1 MSDPASAR
9 ESTSPLQQPDTTAE
23 ADHANVIQPD
33 ADLAGTDQVGSDRP
47 AEQPVAAAVPAE
59 GDPHTDGPPA
69 PSVSPAR
76 PPECATRTRLY
87 RAGELLDE
95 GFPAEQMSE
104 RLAADPEAVVWLDL
118 YDPTLA
124 DLGIVTHEF
133 GLHPLAVEDAIS
145 AHQRPKVD
153 RYRTHLF
160 ANVYA
165 VHVEDRPD
173 TLNTGEISMFITS
186 RALITVRKNDF
197 DIDAL
202 IERWDLNTD
211 LITADNQVSI
221 LVYGL
226 LDAVVDGHYLA
237 VERLDDA
244 IDELQAHLFQDR
256 APVDIRRRAYQLG
269 ADLAAL
275 RRVVLPM
282 QDVVARLMRTDSHLV
297 DGALTPYYQDVHDH
311 TLRTAETVDAA
322 SDRVDRIAST
332 QLNEQSAQLNEITKK
347 LAAWA
352 AIIAVPTAITGF
364 YGQNVPYPGFGQF
377 GGFLSSCVVMVL
389 LAGGI
394 YLYLRRKGWL

>member
-1 MSDPASAR
+1 MACSGAVTEQSSAEWPDAARPAGPSEADPAGSD
-9 ESTSPLQQPDTTAE
+9 QPD
-23 ADHANVIQPD
+23 
-33 ADLAGTDQVGSDRP
+33 SDEP
-47 AEQPVAAAVPAE
+47 TEQPVAEAVTAE
-59 GDPHTDGPPA
+59 GDPQTPGPA
-69 PSVSPAR
+69 AASVSAAV
-76 PPECATRTRLY
+76 PPTCATRTRLY
-87 RAGELLDE
+87 RAGEMLEE
-95 GFPAEQMSE
+95 GFPAEQMSA
-104 RLAADPEAVVWLDL
+104 RLAADPQAVVWLDL
-118 YDPTLA
+118 YDPTQD

-165 VHVEDRPD
+165 VHVDEEPGAL
-173 TLNTGEISMFITS
+173 TTGEISMFITP

-211 LITADNQVSI
+211 LINADNQISI

-226 LDAVVDGHYLA
+226 LDAVVDGHYQA

-244 IDELQAHLFQDR
+244 IDELQTHLFQAR
-256 APVDIRRRAYQLG
+256 TAVDIRRRAYELG

-275 RRVVLPM
+275 RRIVAPM
-282 QDVVARLMRTDSHLV
+282 QEVVSRLMRTDSHLL
-297 DGALTPYYQDVHDH
+297 DAELSPYYQDVHDH
-311 TLRTAETVDAA
+311 TLRTSETVDAA
-322 SDRVDRIAST
+322 SDRVDRIAGT

-352 AIIAVPTAITGF
+352 AIIAVPTAVTGF
-364 YGQNVPYPGFGQF
+364 YGQNVPYPGFGHYH
-377 GGFLSSCVVMVL
+377 GFIASCVVMIV
-389 LAGGI
+389 LAGG
-394 YLYLRRKGWL
+394 LFFYLRRNDWL